1 MPACSSTL
9 SHAQFICCLKFEIHA
24 SLDLNYLMMSQYLVS
39 GDSKLFI
46 LNGYTCPSIRLFFR
60 EGVGSFSFVVAN

>member
-1 MPACSSTL
+1 M
-9 SHAQFICCLKFEIHA
+9 CCLKLEIHA
-24 SLDLNYLMMSQYLVS
+24 SLDLNYLMLSQCLVS

-46 LNGYTCPSIRLFFR
+46 LNGYMCPSIRLFFR